1 MLCKARVF
9 YSFCCFRIAVAES
22 QGTLRIQTASDPG
35 ETNCTVKSPALS
47 LLNAGL
53 GKHIYAR
60 AKSKGAVM
68 AVTFGW
74 EYAQLVGGFC
84 VML

>member
-1 MLCKARVF
+1 M
-9 YSFCCFRIAVAES
+9 
-22 QGTLRIQTASDPG
+22 QTASDPG
-35 ETNCTVKSPALS
+35 ETNCSVKSPALS

-60 AKSKGAVM
+60 AKSKGALM
-68 AVTFGW
+68 ATLGW
-74 EYAQLVGGFC
+74 ECPQLVGGFC